1 MPKTKGQKNDVVRD
15 LTDKLQKM
23 KSGVFVNF
31 SGLKMKDTQKL
42 RELTWDKGV
51 DYQVV
56 KKTLLKIALKDA
68 GLEGIDPKAME
79 GNLGVAFGLEDE
91 IAAPKLLANFAKG
104 NEALK
109 ILGGILENKFIDA
122 AKVKALASLPS
133 RQEMLGRLVGT
144 IAAPVSGFLNV
155 LQGNLRGLVQVLKA
169 VSEKISV

>member
-1 MPKTKGQKNDVVRD
+1 MPKTKGQKNDVVKD

-42 RELTWDKGV
+42 RELTWNKGV

-68 GLEGIDPKAME
+68 GLGEIDPKAME

-91 IAAPKLLANFAKG
+91 VAAPKLLANFAKE

-122 AKVKALASLPS
+122 AKVKALASLLS
-133 RQEMLGRLVGT
+133 KQEMLGRLVGT
-144 IAAPVSGFLNV
+144 IAAPMSGLLNV

-169 VSEKISV
+169 VSEKKSV